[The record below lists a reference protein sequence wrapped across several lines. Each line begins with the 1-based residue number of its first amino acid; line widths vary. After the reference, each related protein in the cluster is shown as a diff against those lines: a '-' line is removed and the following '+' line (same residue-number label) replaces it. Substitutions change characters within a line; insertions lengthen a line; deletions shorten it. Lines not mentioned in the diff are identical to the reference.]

1 MESFPEE
8 EYHLPF
14 FDEHGYVRKK
24 CPRCKEHFWTQNP
37 DQKLCGEA
45 TSYGCA
51 EYTFINNPPTRRA
64 YSVDELRELFLS
76 FFERNGHT
84 RIKPYPIVAR
94 WREDLYFTNASIIDF
109 QPYVTEGVIP
119 PPANPLVI
127 CQPCVRFVDVDN
139 VGPTFGRHLTIFEMG
154 GHHAFNSANR
164 EIYWKDQTVRYEHE
178 FVTKEL
184 GVKSQEVIYKEGI
197 WSGGGN
203 AGPDVESIVRGLEI
217 DTLVFM
223 KYKVVGE
230 QFIELPIRTVDTGYG
245 VERYAWLSQG
255 SLSGFHAVYGEIL
268 EKILGAA
275 GVTDLDEKLVA
286 EAAKLTGLMDVSKV
300 QGLGE
305 RWALIAEIMGLTQ
318 DGLLDAVSPVVN
330 AFAIADHT
338 KCVAFLL
345 AEGIVPSN
353 IRDGYLARLMIRRT
367 YRLLRAL
374 SIEDRMLDIVDMQ
387 ITYWSKEF
395 PHLKEMQ
402 DEINTILAVEQEKFR
417 DTIRRGADLTK
428 RIAKELKSQ
437 GGEEIPVETL
447 TELYDSHGLPPE
459 IVDETARTEGLTV
472 KIPDNFYGLVAD
484 RHLGAPQVIE
494 EPSSGLEEVED
505 LPDTRTLY
513 YEDPYVEEF
522 KAEVLRILEGKRVVL
537 DETAFYPEGGGQLAD
552 QGYIEFDGRR
562 AEIFDVQ
569 KLGNVIVHLAEGAVP
584 EVGQRVHG
592 VIDWDRRFSLMRHH
606 TATHILN
613 GAARRVLGEH
623 VWQAGAHKDVE
634 RSRLDISHYKR
645 LTAEE
650 IQEIER
656 LANEIVRKNLPVEA
670 LWLPR
675 EKAENNYGFRL
686 YQGGVVPGRE
696 IRIVNIGD
704 WDIEADG
711 GTHVRLTGEIGL
723 IKILHTERIQD
734 GVERLIFSAGPS
746 AIKAVQE
753 SEAKL
758 LRVAELLEVP
768 LEKVDRTMENFVSEF
783 KKIRKDRGRLIER
796 VAGFE
801 AGRYVAASKKV
812 SGLMVISDIV
822 EEADVDQII
831 KIASRIVELDQ
842 KAVVALFRVDKSA
855 SVVVM
860 VGQEAI
866 KLGIKADDIAR
877 DVSSELGG
885 GGSGKPDFA
894 QGGGSLVAN
903 AHRAVSMV
911 EEIVREKLGGD

>member
-14 FDEHGYVRKK
+14 FDEHGYVRRK

-94 WREDLYFTNASIIDF
+94 WRDDLYFTNASIIDF

-154 GHHAFNSANR
+154 GHHAFNSANK

-402 DEINTILAVEQEKFR
+402 DEINTILAVEQ
-417 DTIRRGADLTK
+417 
-428 RIAKELKSQ
+428 
-437 GGEEIPVETL
+437 
-447 TELYDSHGLPPE
+447 
-459 IVDETARTEGLTV
+459 
-472 KIPDNFYGLVAD
+472 
-484 RHLGAPQVIE
+484 
-494 EPSSGLEEVED
+494 
-505 LPDTRTLY
+505 
-513 YEDPYVEEF
+513 
-522 KAEVLRILEGKRVVL
+522 
-537 DETAFYPEGGGQLAD
+537 
-552 QGYIEFDGRR
+552 
-562 AEIFDVQ
+562 
-569 KLGNVIVHLAEGAVP
+569 
-584 EVGQRVHG
+584 
-592 VIDWDRRFSLMRHH
+592 
-606 TATHILN
+606 
-613 GAARRVLGEH
+613 
-623 VWQAGAHKDVE
+623 
-634 RSRLDISHYKR
+634 
-645 LTAEE
+645 
-650 IQEIER
+650 
-656 LANEIVRKNLPVEA
+656 
-670 LWLPR
+670 
-675 EKAENNYGFRL
+675 
-686 YQGGVVPGRE
+686 
-696 IRIVNIGD
+696 
-704 WDIEADG
+704 
-711 GTHVRLTGEIGL
+711 
-723 IKILHTERIQD
+723 
-734 GVERLIFSAGPS
+734 
-746 AIKAVQE
+746 
-753 SEAKL
+753 
-758 LRVAELLEVP
+758 
-768 LEKVDRTMENFVSEF
+768 
-783 KKIRKDRGRLIER
+783 
-796 VAGFE
+796 
-801 AGRYVAASKKV
+801 
-812 SGLMVISDIV
+812 
-822 EEADVDQII
+822 
-831 KIASRIVELDQ
+831 
-842 KAVVALFRVDKSA
+842 
-855 SVVVM
+855 
-860 VGQEAI
+860 
-866 KLGIKADDIAR
+866 
-877 DVSSELGG
+877 
-885 GGSGKPDFA
+885 
-894 QGGGSLVAN
+894 
-903 AHRAVSMV
+903 
-911 EEIVREKLGGD
+911 